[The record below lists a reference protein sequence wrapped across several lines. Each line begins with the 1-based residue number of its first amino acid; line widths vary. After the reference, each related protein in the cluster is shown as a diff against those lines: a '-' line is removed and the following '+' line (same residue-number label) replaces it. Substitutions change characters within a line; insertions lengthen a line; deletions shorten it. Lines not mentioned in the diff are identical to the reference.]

1 MGECIVMKFATD
13 LHLARGLGSAK
24 SGLHHWI
31 AQRITAIALIP
42 LGIWFVYTFILL
54 LTSPYEMAHQ
64 WLSSSWT
71 ATLSI
76 LFVCL
81 IFYHGTLG
89 LRVVWEDYVSQTPLK
104 WTLIIGTLILSTLM
118 ASLAI
123 LSILKVFLS

>member
-1 MGECIVMKFATD
+1 MKYATD
-13 LHLARGLGSAK
+13 LHMARGLGSAK

-54 LTSPYEMAHQ
+54 VTSPYDMAHQ
-64 WLSSSWT
+64 WLTSPWT
-71 ATLSI
+71 ATFSI
-76 LFVCL
+76 LFVFL

-89 LRVVWEDYVSQTPLK
+89 LRVIWEDYVPHTFFK
-104 WTLIIGTLILSTLM
+104 WALIIGTQILSTLM
-118 ASLAI
+118 AGLAI

>member
-1 MGECIVMKFATD
+1 MKYATD
-13 LHLARGLGSAK
+13 LHMVRGLGSAK

-54 LTSPYEMAHQ
+54 VTSSYDMAHQ
-64 WLSSSWT
+64 WLTSPWT

-76 LFVCL
+76 LFVFL

-89 LRVVWEDYVSQTPLK
+89 LRVIWEDYVPRLFLR
-104 WTLIIGTLILSTLM
+104 WALIMGTQLLSTLM
-118 ASLAI
+118 AAIAI
-123 LSILKVFLS
+123 LSIVKVFLS